1 MNYQSGVTLQNHLF
15 WCCSPAEHIRR
26 QHPLGL
32 QGTSGAG
39 HAKPDYQSGGF
50 PGPFVCCQVRTAC
63 CVQGTVRQ
71 WWQQIAFILNIFW
84 IERTKKEHTR
94 WENKVLSIWYTVCKN
109 IMIQSYLS
117 LVHARTQWC
126 EGQDI
131 SAAQQYWILI
141 FYTRFTF
148 NKYCTLCNK

>member
-71 WWQQIAFILNIFW
+71 WWQQIAFILNIFFASPLLPPPLPGPPSTPETAAGPPEGRGARRGEA
-84 IERTKKEHTR
+84 ERGPATTRETKSQLYRGPGPCVSSK
-94 WENKVLSIWYTVCKN
+94 
-109 IMIQSYLS
+109 
-117 LVHARTQWC
+117 
-126 EGQDI
+126 
-131 SAAQQYWILI
+131 
-141 FYTRFTF
+141 
-148 NKYCTLCNK
+148 